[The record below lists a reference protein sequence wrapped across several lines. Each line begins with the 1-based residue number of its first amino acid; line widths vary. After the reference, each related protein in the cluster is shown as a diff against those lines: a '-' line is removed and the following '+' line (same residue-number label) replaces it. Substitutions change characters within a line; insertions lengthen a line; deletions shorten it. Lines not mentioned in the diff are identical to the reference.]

1 MDSSSFCAI
10 STKIKVEFDRGSNT
24 SPYMTSITLMTGEN
38 QYALYGEKRRWI
50 EEFSKKHG
58 PDNIV
63 RLDGKGLTIRELLDE
78 VGVMPFLSE
87 KRLVIVDSVPKA
99 TKEEMQA
106 LEQSIHPATVLL
118 FVDPAPDKRL
128 GGVKHLATIAAT
140 KAFLPVKG
148 LKLLQWIAIE
158 AQRLG
163 MAMKRGA
170 AETIVER
177 LGDDQGAIAT
187 EMEKLS
193 VAVGS
198 KPLTAEDVD
207 VHTIPT
213 DEGVVWTMTDL
224 ISAGKKKEAMAYT
237 RRLLERGSDAYGLWA
252 ILLSMLKNVVLV
264 RAAVDD
270 RMSSPK
276 EIADRTGVHPFAL
289 RSLQSYASSC
299 SKADLTSAVAWA
311 VESDVQLKTG
321 GYRAT
326 DEAPQELHA
335 LIQTLLVRM
344 PAGRLP

>member
-1 MDSSSFCAI
+1 
-10 STKIKVEFDRGSNT
+10 
-24 SPYMTSITLMTGEN
+24 MTGEN
-38 QYALYGEKRRWI
+38 AYALLAEKRRWI

-63 RLDGKGLTIRELLDE
+63 RLDAKGLTIRDLLDE

-87 KRLVIVDSVPKA
+87 KRLVIVDGVPKS

-106 LEQSIHPATVLL
+106 LEASIHPATVLL
-118 FVDPAPDKRL
+118 FADPAPDKRL
-128 GGVKHLATIAAT
+128 GGVKQLMAIAAAKT
-140 KAFLPVKG
+140 FPAVKG
-148 LKLLQWIAIE
+148 PKLLQWIGAE

-163 MAMKRGA
+163 MAMERGA
-170 AETIVER
+170 AELLVER

-187 EMEKLS
+187 ELEKLRFA
-193 VAVGS
+193 VAGRA
-198 KPLTAEDVD
+198 LTPEDVD
-207 VHTIPT
+207 LHTIPT

-224 ISAGKKKEAMAYT
+224 VSAGKKKEALSYA

-270 RMSSPK
+270 KMTSPK
-276 EIADRTGVHPFAL
+276 DIAERTGIHPFAL
-289 RSLQSYASSC
+289 RSVQSYASACRREELEGMVS
-299 SKADLTSAVAWA
+299 WA

-326 DEAPQELHA
+326 DESPQELHA
-335 LIQTLLVRM
+335 LIERFLLRM
-344 PAGRLP
+344 PSAR

>member
-1 MDSSSFCAI
+1 
-10 STKIKVEFDRGSNT
+10 
-24 SPYMTSITLMTGEN
+24 MTGEN
-38 QYALYGEKRRWI
+38 AYALLAEKRRWI

-63 RLDGKGLTIRELLDE
+63 RLDAKGLTIRDLLDE

-87 KRLVIVDSVPKA
+87 KRLVIVDGVPKS

-106 LEQSIHPATVLL
+106 LEASIHPATVLL
-118 FVDPAPDKRL
+118 FADPAPDKRL
-128 GGVKHLATIAAT
+128 GGVKQLMAIAAAKT
-140 KAFLPVKG
+140 FPAVKG
-148 LKLLQWIAIE
+148 PKLLQWIGAE

-163 MAMKRGA
+163 MAMERGA
-170 AETIVER
+170 AELLVER

-187 EMEKLS
+187 ELEKLRFA
-193 VAVGS
+193 VAGRA
-198 KPLTAEDVD
+198 LTPEDVD
-207 VHTIPT
+207 LHTIPT

-224 ISAGKKKEAMAYT
+224 VSAGKKKEALSYA

-270 RMSSPK
+270 KMTSPK
-276 EIADRTGVHPFAL
+276 DIAERTGIHPFAL
-289 RSLQSYASSC
+289 RSVQSYASACRREELEGMVS
-299 SKADLTSAVAWA
+299 WA

-326 DEAPQELHA
+326 DESPQELHA
-335 LIQTLLVRM
+335 LIARFLARM
-344 PAGRLP
+344 PAGRR